1 MASYAEVEDGEE
13 DDSDDDGPG
22 DEGSNANVEAVKQV
36 SSNNRTCAEAKAAGN
51 RPRSTQIREVPQL

>member
-36 SSNNRTCAEAKAAGN
+36 GTNTVYALRRTI
-51 RPRSTQIREVPQL
+51 TLYMLFTM

>member
-36 SSNNRTCAEAKAAGN
+36 STNNCKCSEA
-51 RPRSTQIREVPQL
+51 